1 MKAVEIDPDFSEAHF
16 QLALM
21 YQKDDKNKASE
32 PHYLKAIA
40 LDSFQIFEIE
50 KRADMLL
57 KKFQFQN
64 AKILFMKAQNKK
76 YHCAKVNYELSIYY
90 VKHNKLKKAQTCLTN
105 SIALKPS
112 FAKAYREL
120 GILLLKQ
127 KNYNKALIH
136 FEKALDL
143 DYSDYIVHFKL
154 GIISKINTQYADAEQ
169 YFLSALDIHPQY
181 VDCLLEMA
189 NLQIIMKNKNEANG
203 YYNKAKKISSNVKH
217 KELDKIP

>member
-1 MKAVEIDPDFSEAHF
+1 MKALEIDPDFSEAHF

-57 KKFQFQN
+57 KNFQFQN
-64 AKILFMKAQNKK
+64 AKILLMKAQNKK
-76 YHCAKVNYELSIYY
+76 NHCAKVNYELSNYY
-90 VKHNKLKKAQTCLTN
+90 VKQNKFKKAQTCLTN

-169 YFLSALDIHPQY
+169 YFLSALDIKPRFSS
-181 VDCLLEMA
+181 CLLEMA
-189 NLQIIMKNKNEANG
+189 HLQILMKN
-203 YYNKAKKISSNVKH
+203 NKEAKKYYQKAQSISQDLKH
-217 KELDKIP
+217 SKLDKIF